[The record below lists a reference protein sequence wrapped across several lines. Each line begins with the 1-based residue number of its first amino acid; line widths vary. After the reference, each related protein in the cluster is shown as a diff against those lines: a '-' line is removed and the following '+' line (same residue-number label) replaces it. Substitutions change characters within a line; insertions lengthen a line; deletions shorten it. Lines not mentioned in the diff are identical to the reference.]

1 MFPRESELR
10 HTAPIIRGNRRRG
23 ALRGLNGCVLALGF
37 EFARMRSYVLPR
49 VHLGLDGI
57 DVWAAAEG
65 GAQFRGGEAFT
76 TVEVALLRSV
86 GQRVRRAT

>member
-1 MFPRESELR
+1 
-10 HTAPIIRGNRRRG
+10 
-23 ALRGLNGCVLALGF
+23 
-37 EFARMRSYVLPR
+37 MRSYVLPR